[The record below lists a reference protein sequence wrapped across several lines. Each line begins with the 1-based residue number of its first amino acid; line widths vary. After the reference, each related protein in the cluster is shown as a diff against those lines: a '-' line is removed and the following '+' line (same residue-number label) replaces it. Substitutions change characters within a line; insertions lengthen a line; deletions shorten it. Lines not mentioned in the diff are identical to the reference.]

1 MDVGVLITRPQ
12 TLRGCYPSAW
22 DVKDAMPQPGRGVVS
37 RTSAHLPN
45 LFTLLLW
52 TNAWRKQRKRGR
64 TYFASWPGRNTMV
77 VWCHVLR
84 KNIVSAGV

>member
-37 RTSAHLPN
+37 STSAHLPN
-45 LFTLLLW
+45 LCYFV
-52 TNAWRKQRKRGR
+52 AVDKRLEK
-64 TYFASWPGRNTMV
+64 TEEE
-77 VWCHVLR
+77 R
-84 KNIVSAGV
+84 KNLFCLMAW